1 MNGISARYL
10 DDGLL
15 LTTDTAWGWWRLG
28 LVPYEFLD
36 DPAREA
42 LAAQTASALAGL
54 GATDAHLLVVRR
66 RHDPGQW
73 AARLANQPDAD
84 PAWAPYVAAMRSH
97 VEQRAFDAKEVYLG
111 VRLGDRTHDS
121 SGGVAGWRRRLEAA
135 AGLADP
141 TPSTAEVER
150 WRRAG
155 ELVARVL
162 ATGFAPRPASC
173 GELGWLIRRSLWR
186 GIGEPPPLARA
197 STRAGAAVELLAEGV
212 IHNGKRHVRLD
223 QAPGSSFVAGLAFAR
238 FPDALAFP
246 GGEWLAALDTLA
258 FPVDASVR
266 FSVVPP
272 RQAAKH
278 AARKLAEATDQARH
292 IARTSSAI
300 PLALAEAAER
310 ASGLEYALHK
320 DRTPLLY
327 CWPRLLVAAPDEPA
341 LSERVV
347 ELVEWY
353 RDAGIDVVRPAG
365 DQFAL
370 LLESIPG
377 EAVKVKAYQQRQA
390 PITLAGAMATAT
402 TTLGDGTGPYVGV
415 TGGRTVT
422 PVFFDPLA
430 AARENR
436 PTAVAI
442 TGTSGAGKTTLSR
455 LLGYQLALRGAWVTA
470 VDPKGERGGLD
481 TDLLPDARTLTLGAE
496 HAGLLNPFALA
507 PTPTEAVP
515 IAVGAAQLILP
526 GRLSLDQGAALI
538 EAVAAE
544 ADLGG
549 EASLSGVAD
558 RLGEWKNPAGR
569 SIAQTLAVSATLP
582 MARLCFAPP
591 GGAALSPEGVNVLR
605 IAGLRAP
612 DAGSNPEDWT
622 LDQRLS
628 VAVLYLLAQAVLRLF
643 EQTSPTQPKAV
654 LLDEAWMLTATA
666 QGRALIPALS
676 RMGRSKNA
684 AVILISQ
691 NAGDLLGAET
701 LNNCE
706 QRFCFRATD
715 PTEIGDV
722 LRLLGVADTPQHRH
736 TIRSLP
742 TGACVYSD
750 LAGRVGV
757 LHVDLALDQLAAAFD
772 TTPGSDAPHEGVAA

>member
-1 MNGISARYL
+1 MHGISARYL

-15 LTTDTAWGWWRLG
+15 LTTDAAWGWWRLG

-36 DPAREA
+36 DPARDA
-42 LAAQTASALAGL
+42 LAAQIATTLAGL

-66 RHDPGQW
+66 RHDPFRW
-73 AARLANQPDAD
+73 AEQLQDQPGAT
-84 PAWAPYVAAMRSH
+84 PAWAPYVQAMQAH
-97 VEQRAFDAKEVYLG
+97 VQRRAFDSKEVYLG
-111 VRLGDRTHDS
+111 IRLGDRTTD
-121 SGGVAGWRRRLEAA
+121 GPRGWRRRLEAA
-135 AGLADP
+135 AGVADP
-141 TPSTAEVER
+141 NPTPGEIDR
-150 WRRAG
+150 WKRAG
-155 ELVARVL
+155 ELLGRVL
-162 ATGFAPRPASC
+162 DAGFAPRPAATA
-173 GELGWLIRRSLWR
+173 ELAWLIRRSLWR
-186 GIGEPPPLARA
+186 GIAEPAPLAA
-197 STRAGAAVELLAEGV
+197 APARAGAAVELLAEGV
-212 IHNGKRHVRLD
+212 VHNGRRHVRLD
-223 QAPGSSFVAGLAFAR
+223 QDPGSSWVAGLAFAR
-238 FPDALAFP
+238 FPDTLAFP

-272 RQAAKH
+272 RIAAKH

-320 DRTPLLY
+320 ERMPLLY
-327 CWPRLLVAAPDEPA
+327 CWPRLLVAAPDERT

-353 RDAGIDVVRPAG
+353 RDAGIDLVRPAG
-365 DQFAL
+365 DQLAL
-370 LLESIPG
+370 LIESIPG
-377 EAVKVKAYQQRQA
+377 EAVQVKAYQQRQA
-390 PITLAGAMATAT
+390 PITLAGSMATAT
-402 TTLGDGTGPYVGV
+402 TTLGDGTGPYIGV
-415 TGGRTVT
+415 TAGRTVT

-436 PTAVAI
+436 PTAIAI
-442 TGTSGAGKTTLSR
+442 TGTSGGGKTTLSR
-455 LLGYQLALRGAWVTA
+455 LLGYQLALRGAAVTA
-470 VDPKGERGGLD
+470 IDPKGERGGLD
-481 TDLLPDARTLTLGAE
+481 SDLLPNARTLTLGPD

-507 PTPTEAVP
+507 PTPAEAVP

-526 GRLSLDQGAALI
+526 GRLSLDQSAALI

-544 ADLGG
+544 ADTGPG
-549 EASLSGVAD
+549 ASLSGVAD
-558 RLGEWKNPAGR
+558 RLSGWPEPAGR
-569 SIAQTLAVSATLP
+569 SIAQTLAISATLP

-591 GGAALSPEGVNVLR
+591 GGAALSPYGVNVLR
-605 IAGLRAP
+605 IAGLRPP
-612 DAGSNPEDWT
+612 DAGAHPEDWT

-628 VAVLYLLAQAVLRLF
+628 VAVLYLLAQAVLRVF
-643 EQTSPTQPKAV
+643 EQTSPAQPKAV

-684 AVILISQ
+684 AVILVSQ

-715 PTEIGDV
+715 PDEITDV
-722 LRLLGVADTPQHRH
+722 LRLLGVADTPHHRH

-750 LAGRVGV
+750 LAGHVGV
-757 LHVDLALDQLAAAFD
+757 LHVDLALPELAAAFD
-772 TTPGSDAPHEGVAA
+772 TTPTRSPGVAA